1 MDDTFI
7 AFFLFCFLLFVKR
20 RAICEIFYDVITFS
34 KIDSGDIITVV
45 PPKYEEKYLD
55 KLNKMPITELD
66 DRLLDNLVNSHVV
79 EYTPLGNVMMC
90 YNHKRNTFDYYS
102 DAIIP
107 FRYLEPV
114 CRKYVIM
121 FHCRALYVDMQVK
134 ETVIKE
140 PTKKEKSKVFV
151 KLKTYKTSVEKA
163 VMLKEESN
171 RYSYQGKMNNF
182 DVMKRVDKMATNKRL
197 KMTFAEFKKI
207 KAC

>member
-7 AFFLFCFLLFVKR
+7 VFFLFCFFLFVKR
-20 RAICEIFYDVITFS
+20 RTVWEMVNDAVTFS
-34 KIDSGDIITVV
+34 EIDSGDIITVAA
-45 PPKYEEKYLD
+45 PKYEEKYLD
-55 KLNKMPITELD
+55 KLNIMPITELD

-90 YNHKRNTFDYYS
+90 YNHKRKTFDYYS

-107 FRYLEPV
+107 YRYLEPV

-121 FHCRALYVDMQVK
+121 FHCRALYVEMQVK

-140 PTKKEKSKVFV
+140 PKKLDKPKVFA

-163 VMLKEESN
+163 VMLKDDIN
-171 RYSYQGKMNNF
+171 HYSYQGKMNNF
-182 DVMKRVDKMATNKRL
+182 DVMKRVDKTVTNKRL